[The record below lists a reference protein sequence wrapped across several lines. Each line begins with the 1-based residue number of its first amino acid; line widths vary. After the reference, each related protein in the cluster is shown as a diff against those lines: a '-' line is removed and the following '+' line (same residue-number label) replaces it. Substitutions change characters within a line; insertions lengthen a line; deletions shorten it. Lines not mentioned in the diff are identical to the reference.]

1 MNSPLP
7 LATRGV
13 CLTFVLASRRTTEQ
27 VLKLELTDEEI
38 VDMAKAV
45 DDDGSGDMG
54 FNEFLEVIMIVNEMK
69 KLGCSRAEVML
80 PGNPDSEFFMW
91 ERSGEGRHVGKE
103 MADVTVRKLFQG
115 LPPDRLSEVCA
126 PAELCSVCPRLC
138 MPPAGILRYAASQ
151 LDSQN
156 VPR

>member
-1 MNSPLP
+1 
-7 LATRGV
+7 
-13 CLTFVLASRRTTEQ
+13 
-27 VLKLELTDEEI
+27 
-38 VDMAKAV
+38 MAKAV

-80 PGNPDSEFFMW
+80 PGDPDGDFFML

-115 LPPDRLSEVCA
+115 LPPDRLSEVCDPGRTIA
-126 PAELCSVCPRLC
+126 TCPCRFQCTCCAWVPADLTVDMC
-138 MPPAGILRYAASQ
+138 
-151 LDSQN
+151 LD
-156 VPR
+156 RC